1 MVKLTFDE
9 KREKQRASTDNL
21 EKLVKAFKI
30 HDNHQSTE
38 ALLLQLGIS
47 SIEFKKHLKT
57 RETFEEC
64 ESNGETYNYAVK
76 LLQDKSLAKLGK
88 EVVDQCRK
96 HMTSKYKNIRKQAFL
111 QKSKYSWIPPTF
123 KASRP
128 WCSVIK
134 RQITGTREISIADQ
148 ELHTFVSSH
157 LRNEAEMDL
166 TVIVKKYKELYPGK
180 TYKKRERY
188 LSRFRKKY
196 KFCSSKNDSGKWCW
210 KKIEETN

>member
-1 MVKLTFDE
+1 MTRPKL
-9 KREKQRASTDNL
+9 DNNL
-21 EKLVKAFKI
+21 
-30 HDNHQSTE
+30 T
-38 ALLLQLGIS
+38 
-47 SIEFKKHLKT
+47 
-57 RETFEEC
+57 
-64 ESNGETYNYAVK
+64 
-76 LLQDKSLAKLGK
+76 
-88 EVVDQCRK
+88 
-96 HMTSKYKNIRKQAFL
+96 KNQV
-111 QKSKYSWIPPTF
+111 
-123 KASRP
+123 P

-148 ELHTFVSSH
+148 EFHTSVSSH